1 LSLGCVGYILAD
13 VCKRGRLRSSLCLNF
28 YFLSFL
34 GQNVGIDKKQIFCA
48 MNEILINQI
57 LQSLARLLAENSEQ
71 IIEVNKLDLN
81 SCPTDDLV
89 IYDRLKV
96 DEAKVAK
103 MIDSVKKVIAT
114 PNPIGKI
121 LYSHTRENGLRI
133 ENRTVPFGTILI
145 IYEARPDV
153 SIEAAIIA
161 LKAGNRIL
169 LKGGK
174 EARNTNLC
182 LAELWQKA
190 LTENGADANFV
201 RYLDL
206 SREETQK
213 LIAGETEKF
222 DLVIPRGG
230 ETLIEFVLKN
240 AKVPV
245 IVSGRGNNFA
255 YIAEDANFE
264 KALSIILNGK
274 SRLSVCNALDKV
286 LIDEKLPDLA
296 EKVDRIV
303 DALHGESI
311 EVLGDASVNYINP
324 SAKLFG
330 EDVWFEEFLSA
341 KMVVGIVSNIDEAI
355 EKINKYSGGHSAT
368 IITENAKLAEQFMN
382 EVDSAAVYHNAST
395 RFTDGGEF
403 GLGAEIAISTQKLHF
418 RGPLGAEHLLTNKWF
433 VFGNG
438 QIRN

>member
-1 LSLGCVGYILAD
+1 MKDETINKILTA
-13 VCKRGRLRSSLCLNF
+13 
-28 YFLSFL
+28 
-34 GQNVGIDKKQIFCA
+34 
-48 MNEILINQI
+48 LI
-57 LQSLARLLAENSEQ
+57 RLLAENKEQ
-71 IIEVNKLDLN
+71 IIEANKLDLKN
-81 SCPTDDLV
+81 CPKDDLV

-96 DEAKVAK
+96 DDAKVEK
-103 MIDSVKKVIAT
+103 MIDSVKKVLHQKS
-114 PNPIGKI
+114 PIGKL
-121 LYSHTRENGLRI
+121 LYWNTREDGLRI

-161 LKAGNRIL
+161 LKAGNKIL

-182 LAELWQKA
+182 LAEIWIQA
-190 LTENGADANFV
+190 LEDSHADKNTV
-201 RYLDL
+201 RYLDI

-213 LIAGETEKF
+213 LIAGEAEHF
-222 DLVIPRGG
+222 DVVIPRGG
-230 ETLIEFVLKN
+230 ETLIDFVLKN
-240 AKVPV
+240 SKVPV

-255 YIAEDANFE
+255 YVAEDADFE
-264 KALSIILNGK
+264 MALNIILDGK

-286 LIDEKLPDLA
+286 LLDEKLPKLA
-296 EKVDRIV
+296 EKVDQIV
-303 DALHGESI
+303 DALHGKSI
-311 EVLGDASVNYINP
+311 EVLGDSSVHFANP
-324 SAKLFG
+324 STNIFG
-330 EDVWFEEFLSA
+330 EEVWYEEFLSA

-368 IITENAKLAEQFMN
+368 IITQSRENAEKFMN

-433 VFGNG
+433 IFGNG
-438 QIRN
+438 QVRK